1 MYWTVNGQSRYLKAD
16 WTGDSHAKQIRVE
29 LCSVGNADG
38 STFHNVSDGYT
49 NFSNTAGWQDIGTGT
64 SGASVIGPFTPKM
77 GNDLKYYV
85 YANIREAAETRI
97 SNSTTKIFGLRGVPP
112 LQTDGTTN
120 ITPISEVGQ
129 SNCKICI
136 NLTNFRWDDNSR
148 VALWTNI
155 SDGATQTNIK
165 VAGNLDCYNY
175 SNQWYSSNY
184 DPKSQSSWF
193 TAVCW
198 AINEQATSLNAYTY
212 RYSYTYT
219 HPSISNF
226 TISSNHTDNMYNFS
240 PQDNPIMYLNV
251 NGRRWNLES
260 NFNTTL
266 TLTNSNNMTSSTN
279 ILSWFGFNSSNLAY
293 VNTTD
298 ISNVDKI
305 GYGFSLTAKS
315 LSTDTVMNVQNV
327 FNATVRSNSFVTSTA
342 TLNVSHPNMV
352 GIYKSAISTKT
363 FRVQYQPTQSPAND
377 TVTDGI
383 NDVQGKTV
391 AIHKVPTITVG
402 WTYNHYAGAAGVVNG
417 YKVVIMDDT
426 KTQIKQTKYY
436 SKTALSS
443 PVSITLNTATE
454 LFIGKM
460 NYARVT
466 PYYFKP
472 NQSGTVTDD
481 TKIIL
486 GTQSYDIKLVKPY
499 YKMNAPV
506 IQYPINNTIW
516 HNKDF
521 RILCTMPEDPNF
533 EGYTQA
539 QQNNYQYGNIQVEIS
554 TDDNTLKLYDY
565 TNVWTGATNSY
576 EDCFSSLLSDYKQNK
591 AIWLNRT
598 DGDVITSGTYKIRMR
613 AQMPNYI
620 FTNEE
625 MRDNSDDSPAWSDWS
640 NTVNI
645 TVVAVNKQ
653 NLVKGNKIYASEYAT
668 VQDYIKRL
676 LRCYPIG
683 QDVTVSV
690 NVGDII
696 YRNEYTSIYN
706 TITNLI
712 TGVNSYCT
720 FTNNGTED
728 RRDIQLAYGTKA
740 LPSFTALQEIILA
753 AETGVDDNGST
764 GRNYK
769 NILTGYMI
777 DCLK

>member
-1 MYWTVNGQSRYLKAD
+1 MYNVYDINFINDKSSYYDVNISYYEGVNG
-16 WTGDSHAKQIRVE
+16 
-29 LCSVGNADG
+29 
-38 STFHNVSDGYT
+38 STVTTNRRLLSNVST
-49 NFSNTAGWQDIGTGT
+49 
-64 SGASVIGPFTPKM
+64 
-77 GNDLKYYV
+77 
-85 YANIREAAETRI
+85 
-97 SNSTTKIFGLRGVPP
+97 
-112 LQTDGTTN
+112 
-120 ITPISEVGQ
+120 
-129 SNCKICI
+129 
-136 NLTNFRWDDNSR
+136 
-148 VALWTNI
+148 
-155 SDGATQTNIK
+155 
-165 VAGNLDCYNY
+165 
-175 SNQWYSSNY
+175 SSNRY
-184 DPKSQSSWF
+184 V
-193 TAVCW
+193 A
-198 AINEQATSLNAYTY
+198 NAYTALAP
-212 RYSYTYT
+212 SSWYTTIATFHHLNSGETTSRTLYT
-219 HPSISNF
+219 FTHTKPSISNLS
-226 TISSNHTDNMYNFS
+226 ILNVSNSSEVSIFS
-240 PQDNPIMYLNV
+240 PQDSTAFKWYTNARIWS
-251 NGRRWNLES
+251 GEG
-260 NFNTTL
+260 NFVTYINIDGSSVTNNADT
-266 TLTNSNNMTSSTN
+266 TNSGPWNNAPYNSNIITTTPSGKYTVPSSDWAV
-279 ILSWFGFNSSNLAY
+279 S
-293 VNTTD
+293 
-298 ISNVDKI
+298 
-305 GYGFSLTAKS
+305 SLTS
-315 LSTDTVMNVQNV
+315 GGYNVQNIFDV
-327 FNATVRSNSFVTSTA
+327 NKRSVAQLPFTLNVGRVNPSVGVVTSTTNNYYA
-342 TLNVSHPNMV
+342 YVTTSVT
-352 GIYKSAISTKT
+352 I
-363 FRVQYQPTQSPAND
+363 QYQPTQSPAND

-417 YKVVIMDDT
+417 YKVVIMNDT

-499 YKMNAPV
+499 YKMDAPV

-554 TDDNTLKLYDY
+554 TDGGTLKFYDY

-625 MRDNSDDSPAWSDWS
+625 MQDNSDDSPAWSDWS

-676 LRCYPIG
+676 LRCYPMG
-683 QDVTVSV
+683 QDVTESV

-720 FTNNGTED
+720 FTNNGTVD